1 MARPAKPEGLKPVDA
16 HALILSADHV
26 AGWGYLLLFALTAAP
41 LMPNGSLV
49 MASAALAGQGHMSA
63 ALVVLAVLSGTL
75 SGDLLL
81 YGFVRWTRHR
91 LPGHRARPVSRGLRG
106 RFLRLLRRAEAQVHR
121 NGTAVLVMM
130 RFIPGGRATGAAAAG
145 LGSYPATRYAT
156 AAILAETSWTAL
168 YVTVG
173 YTGGKAAPGPLLA
186 VAAAVVMG
194 SVMSLVGLCL
204 RRCHRADKA
213 VVREPDES
221 ERCVHDAEVASA
233 IALAGRL

>member
-1 MARPAKPEGLKPVDA
+1 MDA
-16 HALILSADHV
+16 HALMLSADHV
-26 AGWGYLLLFALTAAP
+26 AGWGYLLLFAVTATP

-81 YGFVRWTRHR
+81 YGFIRWTRRR
-91 LPGHRARPVSRGLRG
+91 LPRHPARPASRGLRG
-106 RFLRLLRRAEAQVHR
+106 RFLRLLRRAEANVHR
-121 NGTAVLVMM
+121 NGTAVLVTM
-130 RFIPGGRATGAAAAG
+130 RFIPGGRATGATAAG
-145 LGSYPATRYAT
+145 LGSYPATRYAA

-194 SVMSLVGLCL
+194 SVMSLIGLFL
-204 RRCHRADKA
+204 RRCHRTDKA
-213 VVREPDES
+213 VVLELDEPEGQVGS
-221 ERCVHDAEVASA
+221 AKAEPA
-233 IALAGRL
+233 IELVGRL